1 MVAGSTAETPS
12 SSCVPLLTQIFL
24 RALCDRLL
32 WRLNIREQLRRQRR
46 SLVDSYRP
54 PWLPLPPPLPCLLF
68 SGVGG
73 KSGPGIRLPSGLPP
87 RCTAWDCPAGRCAI
101 RQLSAPGPTRRQR
114 GRLSSE
120 GSVLLWGKDSL
131 WRVSRPGM
139 IKIREEKTPEK
150 FINYVIQNFRNPQVT
165 RTLVSKTRWCVSW
178 HAD

>member
-1 MVAGSTAETPS
+1 M
-12 SSCVPLLTQIFL
+12 
-24 RALCDRLL
+24 
-32 WRLNIREQLRRQRR
+32 
-46 SLVDSYRP
+46 DSYRP

-73 KSGPGIRLPSGLPP
+73 KSGRGIRLPSGLPP
-87 RCTAWDCPAGRCAI
+87 RCTAWDCPAGRCAT

-120 GSVLLWGKDSL
+120 GSVLLWGEDSL

-150 FINYVIQNFRNPQVT
+150 FINYVIQNFSNPQVT